1 MHMKYNAYEVCELL
15 LFVFDM
21 GYDKK
26 KYSFFSSNYE
36 QGGNKY
42 VPKCNHTFFW
52 HPPSMMQLRV
62 SHYYG
67 DVILHFTKSGGMNKP
82 DRYLPMREA
91 EFVALLSMV
100 DEINKQIK
108 KTKKIAQKER
118 QNLDDESDIN
128 FTQVPLPPMQKKRP
142 NKCPAPSS
150 DSNDSLSCGEEA
162 VEGPSMG
169 KGGGKKLKLAKKKKA
184 KKMEKENDLVGS
196 SQGSDSQLSEAGDK

>member
-1 MHMKYNAYEVCELL
+1 MKYNVYEVCELL
-15 LFVFDM
+15 LFVFEM

-42 VPKCNHTFFW
+42 FPKRNHTFFW
-52 HPPSMMQLRV
+52 HLPSMMQLRV

-82 DRYLPMREA
+82 DRYLPMREGG
-91 EFVALLSMV
+91 FVALLSMV

-108 KTKKIAQKER
+108 KTKKIARKER
-118 QNLDDESDIN
+118 WISDDESDIN
-128 FTQVPLPPMQKKRP
+128 FTQVPLPSMQKKRP
-142 NKCPAPSS
+142 NKHPAPSS
-150 DSNDSLSCGEEA
+150 DSNDSSSCGEEA

-184 KKMEKENDLVGS
+184 KKWRKKMI
-196 SQGSDSQLSEAGDK
+196 

>member
-1 MHMKYNAYEVCELL
+1 MKSVSCSYLFLIWVMVRKNIPSFPRTMNRGVINTSQNATTLSI
-15 LFVFDM
+15 
-21 GYDKK
+21 G
-26 KYSFFSSNYE
+26 
-36 QGGNKY
+36 
-42 VPKCNHTFFW
+42 T
-52 HPPSMMQLRV
+52 PPSTMQLRV

-82 DRYLPMREA
+82 DRYLPMREG

-108 KTKKIAQKER
+108 KTKKIAKKKR
-118 QNLDDESDIN
+118 RHSDDESDIN
-128 FTQVPLPPMQKKRP
+128 FTQVLLPPMQKKRP

-150 DSNDSLSCGEEA
+150 DSNDSSSCGEEA
-162 VEGPSMG
+162 VEGPSTG
-169 KGGGKKLKLAKKKKA
+169 KGGGKKLKLAKKKA

>member
-1 MHMKYNAYEVCELL
+1 MKYNVYEVCELL

-42 VPKCNHTFFW
+42 FPKCNHTFFW
-52 HPPSMMQLRV
+52 HPPSTMQLRV

-100 DEINKQIK
+100 DEINEQIK
-108 KTKKIAQKER
+108 KTKKIVRKER
-118 QNLDDESDIN
+118 RNSDDESDIN
-128 FTQVPLPPMQKKRP
+128 FTQVPLPPMQKKGQT
-142 NKCPAPSS
+142 NVLHPAVI
-150 DSNDSLSCGEEA
+150 LTILQ
-162 VEGPSMG
+162 VVV
-169 KGGGKKLKLAKKKKA
+169 KKLLKVQAWEKEGAKSLNLQ
-184 KKMEKENDLVGS
+184 KKMEKENDLVES

>member
-1 MHMKYNAYEVCELL
+1 MKSVSCSY
-15 LFVFDM
+15 LFLIWVIIR
-21 GYDKK
+21 KNIP
-26 KYSFFSSNYE
+26 SFPQTINR
-36 QGGNKY
+36 GGNKY
-42 VPKCNHTFFW
+42 VPKCNHTFYW
-52 HPPSMMQLRV
+52 HPPSTMQLRV

-118 QNLDDESDIN
+118 QHSDDESDIN

-162 VEGPSMG
+162 VEVQAWEKEGTKSLNLQR
-169 KGGGKKLKLAKKKKA
+169 KRKQKIWR
-184 KKMEKENDLVGS
+184 KKMIY
-196 SQGSDSQLSEAGDK
+196 

>member
-1 MHMKYNAYEVCELL
+1 MKYNIYEVCELL

-42 VPKCNHTFFW
+42 FPKCNHTFFW

-82 DRYLPMREA
+82 DRYMPMREA

-108 KTKKIAQKER
+108 KT
-118 QNLDDESDIN
+118 NIN
-128 FTQVPLPPMQKKRP
+128 FTQVPLPSMQKKRP
-142 NKCPAPSS
+142 NKHPAPSS

>member
-1 MHMKYNAYEVCELL
+1 MKYNVYEVCELL
-15 LFVFDM
+15 LFVFEM

-42 VPKCNHTFFW
+42 FPKCNHTFFW

-108 KTKKIAQKER
+108 KTKKIARKER
-118 QNLDDESDIN
+118 WNSDDESDIN
-128 FTQVPLPPMQKKRP
+128 FTQVPLPSMQKKGQT
-142 NKCPAPSS
+142 NVLHPAVI
-150 DSNDSLSCGEEA
+150 LMILQ
-162 VEGPSMG
+162 VVV
-169 KGGGKKLKLAKKKKA
+169 KKLLKVQAWEKEGAKSLNLQRKRKQKKWR
-184 KKMEKENDLVGS
+184 KKMI
-196 SQGSDSQLSEAGDK
+196 

>member
-1 MHMKYNAYEVCELL
+1 MKYNVYEVCELL
-15 LFVFDM
+15 LFVFEM

-42 VPKCNHTFFW
+42 FPKHNHTFFW

-82 DRYLPMREA
+82 DRYLPMREG

-108 KTKKIAQKER
+108 KTKKIARKER
-118 QNLDDESDIN
+118 RNSDDESDIN
-128 FTQVPLPPMQKKRP
+128 FTQVPLPSMQKKRP

-150 DSNDSLSCGEEA
+150 DSNDSSSCGEEA

-184 KKMEKENDLVGS
+184 KKWRKKMI
-196 SQGSDSQLSEAGDK
+196 